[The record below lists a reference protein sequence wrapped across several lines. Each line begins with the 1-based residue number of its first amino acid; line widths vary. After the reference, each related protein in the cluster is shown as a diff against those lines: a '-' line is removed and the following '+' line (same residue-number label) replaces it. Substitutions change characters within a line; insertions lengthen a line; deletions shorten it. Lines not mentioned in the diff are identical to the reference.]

1 VQFRCANAF
10 PLIHTHLFDDQQSQ
24 SPKRRF
30 IYGSVLLVVFAALMS
45 SVAAFAARDSV
56 LPELIPDLPVPEY
69 EGGPQTVL
77 LIGADTRK
85 GDKKLGVKA
94 RSDTMMLVRLNPD
107 KKVTTVLS
115 IPRDLRVKIPGH
127 GTDKFNASYSYG
139 GTKLVMKTIKESF
152 GIEVQ
157 RVAEVD
163 FHGFA
168 QAVDAV
174 GCVYADVDRKY
185 FHSNVGLVYGQ
196 QFAAIN
202 IKAGYQKLCGY
213 RALDYVRFRHY
224 DDDMYREARQQGFLR
239 QAKQQVGVGNLLTN
253 ASKLSKVVNKNIRT
267 DRWLTSGKNFQKFL
281 RLAAESS
288 GKPVF
293 QVSIPNSTTPTIG
306 GASYVVASNASMKKA
321 ADTFLEGPRQKGSNH
336 SADSSSA
343 DEKPAVKRAK
353 RSRSLPSSMSYAK
366 DAGKKQSF
374 LASIGISLPVFYPTA
389 IVNGASYQDEST
401 RGYRMTKP
409 DGKRV
414 SAYRIVA
421 KINSA
426 SGEYYGVQGVNWD
439 EPPILENP
447 SESRKIGGRV
457 YDLYYEGNKLAL
469 VAFHRDGASYW
480 VANTLLRKL
489 NEKQMLTLAQCLR
502 VRG

>member
-1 VQFRCANAF
+1 VFEEQDHSA
-10 PLIHTHLFDDQQSQ
+10 
-24 SPKRRF
+24 PKRRF
-30 IYGSVLLVVFAALMS
+30 IIGSITLVVIAAL
-45 SVAAFAARDSV
+45 VTGVGAFAARDSV
-56 LPELIPDLPVPEY
+56 LPQAIAGIAPTPAYD
-69 EGGPQTVL
+69 GGPQTVL

-85 GDKKLGVKA
+85 GDKKLGLKA

-107 KKVTTVLS
+107 KQVTTVLS

-127 GTDKFNASYSYG
+127 GTSKFNESYSDG
-139 GTKLVMKTIKESF
+139 GAKLVMKTIKDTF

-174 GCVYADVDRKY
+174 GCSYIDVDRKY

-224 DDDMYREARQQGFLR
+224 DDDLYREARQQGFLR

-288 GKPVF
+288 GKPVY
-293 QVSIPNSTTPTIG
+293 QVAIPNSSTPTINSV
-306 GASYVVASNASMKKA
+306 AYVVASDASMKKA
-321 ADTFLEGPRQKGSNH
+321 AATFLEGPRQKGANH
-336 SADSSSA
+336 AATNTSSDSAS
-343 DEKPAVKRAK
+343 KPAVKRVK
-353 RSRSLPSSMSYAK
+353 RSSGLPSSMSYAK
-366 DAGKKQSF
+366 DAGKKQAF
-374 LASIGISLPVFYPTA
+374 FASVGIRLPVFYPTA

-409 DGKRV
+409 NGDRV

-421 KINSA
+421 KLNTG
-426 SGEYYGVQGVNWD
+426 SGDYYGVQGVNWED
-439 EPPILENP
+439 PPILKNP
-447 SESRKIGGRV
+447 SESRKIGGRT

-469 VAFHRDGASYW
+469 VAFHRGSASYW
-480 VANTLLRKL
+480 VSNTLLRKL
-489 NEKQMLTLAQCLR
+489 KEREMLGIAQSLR
-502 VRG
+502 VSG

>member
-1 VQFRCANAF
+1 
-10 PLIHTHLFDDQQSQ
+10 LFDDQHSK
-24 SPKRRF
+24 SPMRRF
-30 IYGSVLLVVFAALMS
+30 IYGSLLLVVVAAVVS
-45 SVAAFAARDSV
+45 SALAFAARDSV
-56 LPELIPDLPVPEY
+56 LPQAIAGIAPTPEY

-94 RSDTMMLVRLNPD
+94 RSDTMMLVRLDPD
-107 KKVTTVLS
+107 KNVTSVLS

-139 GTKLVMKTIKESF
+139 GTKLVMETIKEAF
-152 GIEVQ
+152 GIQVQ

-196 QFAAIN
+196 QYAAIN

-213 RALDYVRFRHY
+213 RALDYVRFRHT
-224 DDDMYREARQQGFLR
+224 DDDLYREARQQGFLR
-239 QAKQQVGVGNLLTN
+239 QAKQQVGVGSLLTN

-267 DRWLTSGKNFQKFL
+267 DRWLTSGANFQKFL

-288 GKPVF
+288 GKPVY
-293 QVSIPNSTTPTIG
+293 QVSIPNTTTPTIK
-306 GASYVVASNASMKKA
+306 GAAYVVASDASMRKA
-321 ADTFLEGPRQKGSNH
+321 ARTFYSGPRQKGANH
-336 SADSSSA
+336 KTSSS
-343 DEKPAVKRAK
+343 EGGSTTKRA
-353 RSRSLPSSMSYAK
+353 RRTRIPGSMTPAK
-366 DAGKKQSF
+366 IAGQKQAF
-374 LASIGISLPVFYPTA
+374 LASIGINLPVFYPTA
-389 IVNGASYQDEST
+389 LVNGATYSDEST
-401 RGYRMTKP
+401 RGYRLTKS
-409 DGKRV
+409 DGKRA

-421 KINSA
+421 RLA
-426 SGEYYGVQGVNWD
+426 TGSGEYYGIQGVNWSD
-439 EPPILENP
+439 PPILKNP
-447 SESRKIGGRV
+447 SESRTIGGRT
-457 YDLYYEGNKLAL
+457 YDLYYEGGKLAL
-469 VAFHRDGASYW
+469 VAFHRGGASYW

-489 NEKQMLTLAQCLR
+489 TEKQMLALAQSLR

>member
-1 VQFRCANAF
+1 
-10 PLIHTHLFDDQQSQ
+10 LFEDNDNSA
-24 SPKRRF
+24 PKRRF
-30 IYGSVLLVVFAALMS
+30 IIGSVTLVVMAALVS
-45 SVAAFAARDSV
+45 SVMAFAARDTV
-56 LPELIPDLPVPEY
+56 LPQAIAGLAPTPQY
-69 EGGPQTVL
+69 EGGPQTIL

-85 GDKKLGVKA
+85 DDKKLGVKA
-94 RSDTMMLVRLNPD
+94 RSDTMMLVRLDPESN
-107 KKVTTVLS
+107 VTTVLS

-139 GTKLVMKTIKESF
+139 GAKLVMETIKESF

-163 FHGFA
+163 FGGFA
-168 QAVDAV
+168 QAVDAID
-174 GCVYADVDRKY
+174 CVYADVDRKY
-185 FHSNVGLVYGQ
+185 FNNNVGKVYAE

-239 QAKQQVGVGNLLTN
+239 QAKQQVGVETLLTN
-253 ASKLSKVVNKNIRT
+253 VSKLTKVVNKNIKT

-288 GKPVF
+288 SKPVY
-293 QVSIPNSTTPTIG
+293 QVPIPNSTTPTIN
-306 GASYVVASNASMKKA
+306 GASYVVASSSSLKKA
-321 ADTFLEGPRQKGSNH
+321 AEVFKEGPRQKGSNH
-336 SADSSSA
+336 SADASDSDDASA
-343 DEKPAVKRAK
+343 PKRQKRA
-353 RSRSLPSSMSYAK
+353 RGLPSSMSYAK
-366 DAGKKQSF
+366 DAGRKQAF
-374 LASIGISLPVFYPTA
+374 FAGVGINLPVFYPTA
-389 IVNGASYQDEST
+389 IVNGASYVDSST

-421 KINSA
+421 KLNNS
-426 SGEYYGVQGVNWD
+426 SGNYYGIQGVNWSD
-439 EPPILENP
+439 PPILKNP
-447 SESRKIGGRV
+447 SESRKIGGRT

-469 VAFHRDGASYW
+469 VAFHRGGASYW

-489 NEKQMLTLAQCLR
+489 NEKQMLTLAQSLR
-502 VRG
+502 VSGS

>member
-1 VQFRCANAF
+1 M
-10 PLIHTHLFDDQQSQ
+10 FDEQENS
-24 SPKRRF
+24 SPTRRF
-30 IYGSVLLVVFAALMS
+30 IYGSITLVVVAALIS
-45 SVAAFAARDSV
+45 SVLAFAARDSV
-56 LPELIPDLPVPEY
+56 VPQAIAGIAPTPEY

-94 RSDTMMLVRLNPD
+94 RSDTMMLVRLDPD
-107 KKVTTVLS
+107 KNVTTVLS

-139 GTKLVMKTIKESF
+139 GTKLVMKTIKETF
-152 GIEVQ
+152 GIDVQ

-239 QAKQQVGVGNLLTN
+239 QGKQQVGVGSLLTN

-281 RLAAESS
+281 RLAAQSS

-293 QVSIPNSTTPTIG
+293 QVTIPNSTTPTIG
-306 GASYVVASNASMKKA
+306 GASYVVASSASMQKA
-321 ADTFLEGPRQKGSNH
+321 ADIFLEGPRQKGANH
-336 SADSSSA
+336 SSDGSTEDAA
-343 DEKPAVKRAK
+343 PKRTK
-353 RSRSLPSSMSYAK
+353 RSKIPPSMTKATV
-366 DAGKKQSF
+366 AGQKQAF
-374 LASIGISLPVFYPTA
+374 LASVGINLPVFYPTA
-389 IVNGASYQDEST
+389 LVNGASYQDEST
-401 RGYRMTKP
+401 RGYRLTKP
-409 DGKRV
+409 DGKRA

-421 KINSA
+421 KLNSS
-426 SGEYYGVQGVNWD
+426 SGDYYGIQGVNWSD
-439 EPPILENP
+439 PPILKNP
-447 SESRKIGGRV
+447 SESRKIGGRT
-457 YDLYYEGNKLAL
+457 YDLYFEGSKLAL
-469 VAFHRDGASYW
+469 VAFHRGGASYW
-480 VANTLLRKL
+480 VSNTLLRKL
-489 NEKQMLTLAQCLR
+489 KESQMLALAQSLR
-502 VRG
+502 VKG

>member
-1 VQFRCANAF
+1 M
-10 PLIHTHLFDDQQSQ
+10 FDDQESQ

-30 IYGSVLLVVFAALMS
+30 IYGSLLLVVVAALVS
-45 SVAAFAARDSV
+45 SVMAFAARDSV
-56 LPELIPDLPVPEY
+56 LPQAIAGIAPTPKY

-94 RSDTMMLVRLNPD
+94 RSDTMMLVRLDPD
-107 KKVTTVLS
+107 NNVTTVLS

-139 GTKLVMKTIKESF
+139 GTKLVMETIKDTF

-174 GCVYADVDRKY
+174 DCVYVDVDRKY
-185 FHSNVGLVYGQ
+185 FNNNVGKVYAD

-253 ASKLSKVVNKNIRT
+253 ASKLSKVVNRNIRT
-267 DRWLTSGKNFQKFL
+267 DRWLTSGANFQKFL

-293 QVSIPNSTTPTIG
+293 QVAIPNSTTPTIG

-321 ADTFLEGPRQKGSNH
+321 ADVFLEGPRQKGANH
-336 SADSSSA
+336 KADAAGS
-343 DEKPAVKRAK
+343 DEKPPVKRAK
-353 RSRSLPSSMSYAK
+353 RSGNLPASMSYAK
-366 DAGKKQSF
+366 DAGKKQAF
-374 LASIGISLPVFYPTA
+374 FASVGINLPVFYPTA
-389 IVNGASYQDEST
+389 LVNGASYVDTST

-421 KINSA
+421 KMNSA

-439 EPPILENP
+439 DPPILKNP
-447 SESRKIGGRV
+447 SESRKIGGRT

-489 NEKQMLTLAQCLR
+489 KEREMLALAQSLR
-502 VRG
+502 VQG